1 MPGSRC
7 TVTNPVTPAEP
18 EFGQIPNA
26 GHDSQNA
33 SGGDT
38 GGGGGGMCARGA
50 RGAAGVTCHWVANS
64 QSVANVLLM
73 CC

>member
-1 MPGSRC
+1 VCVCVCVCVRMPGSRC

-38 GGGGGGMCARGA
+38 GGGGGWDVCEGCEGRG
-50 RGAAGVTCHWVANS
+50 RRDLSLGC
-64 QSVANVLLM
+64 
-73 CC
+73 